1 MLIFAIHTCP
11 KHKDRIEALERT
23 CIPASL
29 PEGCSVQYVYGG
41 VKEAF
46 SKGREWHLP
55 CNESY
60 VHLLEKTYET
70 IKYALNFDFEYLIKL
85 DCDIYI
91 PSFEQL
97 VSKIR
102 TLQETPNFSGFA
114 TSSYGTLGL
123 WDENENPILEPGI
136 AGRVWHY
143 DKVKDSDRLPYSGL
157 FLEKWAQGHCYV
169 LSRRNCEILAT
180 ELAKEEYELSSFDVT
195 KKWLFEDMAVSNIL
209 MSRGVELVE
218 MGPLVEH
225 LTLDHQG
232 LTSKEIQNRHKGVL

>member
-1 MLIFAIHTCP
+1 
-11 KHKDRIEALERT
+11 
-23 CIPASL
+23 
-29 PEGCSVQYVYGG
+29 VYGG

-136 AGRVWHY
+136 GFGTTTKLKIPTGYHIPVYFWKSGH
-143 DKVKDSDRLPYSGL
+143 KDTAMY
-157 FLEKWAQGHCYV
+157 
-169 LSRRNCEILAT
+169 
-180 ELAKEEYELSSFDVT
+180 
-195 KKWLFEDMAVSNIL
+195 
-209 MSRGVELVE
+209 
-218 MGPLVEH
+218 
-225 LTLDHQG
+225 
-232 LTSKEIQNRHKGVL
+232 

>member
-11 KHKDRIEALERT
+11 KHKDRIEALEKT
-23 CIPASL
+23 CIPTKI
-29 PEGCSVQYVYGG
+29 PDGCSVHYVYGG
-41 VKEAF
+41 AEEAF
-46 SKGREWHLP
+46 TKGRELHLP

-91 PSFEQL
+91 PSFERL

-102 TLQETPNFSGFA
+102 ALKASGHCTGFA
-114 TSSYGTLGL
+114 TTSYGALGIR
-123 WDENENPILEPGI
+123 DENGKPLLEPGI
-136 AGRVWHY
+136 GGRVWHY
-143 DKVKDSDRLPYSGL
+143 AKVEESDRLPYAGP
-157 FLEKWAQGHCYV
+157 FLQKWAQGHCYV
-169 LSRRNCEILAT
+169 LNRSNCEILAK

-195 KKWLFEDMAVSNIL
+195 KKWLYEDMAISNIL
-209 MSRGVELVE
+209 INRGVELVE
-218 MGPLVEH
+218 IGPLVEH

-232 LTSKEIQNRHKGVL
+232 LTTKTILNRHTGEE